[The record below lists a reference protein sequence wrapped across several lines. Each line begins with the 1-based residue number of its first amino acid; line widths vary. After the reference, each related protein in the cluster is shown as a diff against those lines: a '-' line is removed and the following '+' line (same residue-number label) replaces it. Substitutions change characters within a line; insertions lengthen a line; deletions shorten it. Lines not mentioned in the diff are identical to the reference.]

1 MTTLP
6 KVIDDDS
13 QAITAELITAFESM
27 TGKTLFPGQVERL
40 FIDLIAYR
48 ETLLR
53 SAINDAARQNLV
65 AFARGPM
72 LDYLGELVGVSRLPA
87 QPAQTIV
94 RVTFAAPLT
103 AVLLIPAET
112 RVQTAAG
119 LQFYSLSEMMLPLAS
134 PYADLAVAAVEL
146 GTGGNGYL
154 AGQVNVLL
162 DPIGVAVSSVANLAV
177 TSGGA
182 EIESDD
188 RLRESIKLAP
198 EVFSVAGSKLA
209 YRQHAMRAH
218 QDIVEVAV
226 TSPAPGEIRL
236 YPLLK
241 SGLPTAAILA
251 AVTGKCSNEK
261 VRPLS
266 DSVQTLSPVE
276 RPYTLSAQLTLYS
289 YADAV
294 ATLAAAQKQ
303 AALFVATQS
312 AALGRDI
319 VPTQIVG
326 VLSVPGV
333 YQVTLLAPAA
343 LLSVGE
349 AEWAHCTSISVVLA
363 GVSDG

>member
-13 QAITAELITAFESM
+13 QAITAELIAGYEAM
-27 TGKTLFPGQVERL
+27 TGKTLYPAQVERL

-87 QPAQTIV
+87 QPAQAIV
-94 RVTFAAPLT
+94 RLTFTSPLA
-103 AVLLIPAET
+103 AVLLIPAGI

-119 LQFYSLSEMMLPLAS
+119 LQFYSLSEVMLPLAS
-134 PYADLAVAAVEL
+134 TFAELAVVAADL
-146 GTGGNGYL
+146 GTAGNGYV
-154 AGQVNVLL
+154 AGQVNGLL
-162 DPIGVAVSSVANLAV
+162 DAIGVEVSSVANLAV

-182 EIESDD
+182 DIESDD
-188 RLRESIKLAP
+188 RLRDSIKLAP
-198 EVFSVAGSKLA
+198 EVFSVAGSRLA

-218 QDIVEVAV
+218 QDIIEVAV
-226 TSPAPGEIRL
+226 ISPTPGEIRL

-241 SGLPTAAILA
+241 SGLPTTAILT
-251 AVTGKCSNEK
+251 AVAEKCSHEK

-266 DSVQTLSPVE
+266 DSVQALSPVE

-289 YADAV
+289 SADAA

-319 VPTQIVG
+319 VPTQLVSI
-326 VLSVPGV
+326 LSVPGV
-333 YQVTLLAPAA
+333 YQVTLLAPVA
-343 LLSVGE
+343 LLSVGDD
-349 AEWAHCTSISVVLA
+349 EWAYCTSISVQLV
-363 GVSDG
+363 GVNDG